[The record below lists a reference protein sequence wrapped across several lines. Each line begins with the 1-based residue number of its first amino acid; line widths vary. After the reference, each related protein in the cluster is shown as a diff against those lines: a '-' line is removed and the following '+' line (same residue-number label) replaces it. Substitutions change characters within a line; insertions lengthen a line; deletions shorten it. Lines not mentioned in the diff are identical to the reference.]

1 MKKFRCTICGFIYD
15 GDEAPD
21 RCPKCGALKEKFV
34 ELDEKA
40 AELVERSRKT
50 NLFHSKVTALAGEI
64 ATTCKLGIE
73 DNLDPACVKVFKQS
87 LQMAYHQMKLSMT
100 EQQGHMNKG
109 KWG

>member
-1 MKKFRCTICGFIYD
+1 MRKYRCTICGYIHD
-15 GDEAPD
+15 GEEAPD
-21 RCPKCGALKEKFV
+21 RCPKCNARKEKYI

-50 NLFHSKVTALAGEI
+50 NVYHSKVIALAGEI
-64 ATTCKLGIE
+64 AAVCKLGIE
-73 DNLDPACVKVFKQS
+73 DNLDPACVKVFTQS
-87 LQMAYHQMKLSMT
+87 LHMSYEQMKLSMT